1 MTSPVPVTPTVPE
14 CSGQNVALVRT
25 VAIGLLGAG
34 LINFAG
40 LLGFPQNAPVER
52 LVAFGISAS
61 LIVGAVA
68 LFLHSFVIAA
78 RPPGLSA
85 RGEKLDA
92 LTILA
97 IIFSAMA
104 GYGALSIGGAEQL
117 WLLVQGERLRYLHE
131 TGGVF
136 FFGVVWVLGIAFG
149 TVSFRRGGGR
159 LNTGLASAAIVLGCL
174 VLIPT
179 VTASIIYGLGLSD

>member
-1 MTSPVPVTPTVPE
+1 MTSPVSAAPTVHE
-14 CSGQNVALVRT
+14 CSGQSVVLTRT
-25 VAIGLLGAG
+25 VAIGLLVAG
-34 LINFAG
+34 LINIAG
-40 LLGFPQNAPVER
+40 LLGFPQNAPVEWV
-52 LVAFGISAS
+52 VAFGISLS
-61 LIVGAVA
+61 LIVAAVV

-85 RGEKLDA
+85 RGEKLGA

-97 IIFSAMA
+97 VIFSVVA
-104 GYGALSIGGAEQL
+104 GGAALAIGGAEQL
-117 WLLVQGERLRYLHE
+117 WLFVQGARLRYLHE

-136 FFGVVWVLGIAFG
+136 FFGVLWVLGIAFG
-149 TVSFRRGGGR
+149 TVAFRRGGGR

>member
-1 MTSPVPVTPTVPE
+1 
-14 CSGQNVALVRT
+14 

-52 LVAFGISAS
+52 LVAFGISVS

-78 RPPGLSA
+78 RPPGLSE

-97 IIFSAMA
+97 VIFSAMA

-117 WLLVQGERLRYLHE
+117 WLFVQGARLRYLHE

-149 TVSFRRGGGR
+149 TVSFRRGGGRLIRRGGGR

>member
-1 MTSPVPVTPTVPE
+1 MTSPVPATPTVPE
-14 CSGQNVALVRT
+14 CPGQNVALVRT

-34 LINFAG
+34 LINFAE

-52 LVAFGISAS
+52 LVAFGISVS

-78 RPPGLSA
+78 RPPGLSE

-97 IIFSAMA
+97 VIFSAMA

-117 WLLVQGERLRYLHE
+117 WLFVQGARLRYLHE

-136 FFGVVWVLGIAFG
+136 SSGWCGCSESHSAPSRFDAGAVASTPGLRQ
-149 TVSFRRGGGR
+149 RR
-159 LNTGLASAAIVLGCL
+159 LCSAAW
-174 VLIPT
+174 
-179 VTASIIYGLGLSD
+179 S

>member
-1 MTSPVPVTPTVPE
+1 MTSPVSAAPTVRE
-14 CSGQNVALVRT
+14 CSGQSVVLTRT
-25 VAIGLLGAG
+25 VAIGLLVAG
-34 LINFAG
+34 LINIAG
-40 LLGFPQNAPVER
+40 LLGFPQNAPVEWV
-52 LVAFGISAS
+52 VAFGISLS
-61 LIVGAVA
+61 LIVAAVV

-85 RGEKLDA
+85 RGEKLGA

-97 IIFSAMA
+97 VIFSVVA
-104 GYGALSIGGAEQL
+104 GGAALAIGGAEQL
-117 WLLVQGERLRYLHE
+117 WLFVQGARLRYLHE

-136 FFGVVWVLGIAFG
+136 FFGVLWVLGIAFG
-149 TVSFRRGGGR
+149 TVAFRRGGGR